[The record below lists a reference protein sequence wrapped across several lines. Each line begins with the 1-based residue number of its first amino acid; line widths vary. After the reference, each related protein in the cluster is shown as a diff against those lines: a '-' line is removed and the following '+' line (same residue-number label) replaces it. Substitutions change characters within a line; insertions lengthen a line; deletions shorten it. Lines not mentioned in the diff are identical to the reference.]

1 MGNSLYHISYFSRST
16 LSGSSEEIKSE
27 IDNILQIAQQKN
39 KSVGV
44 TGALLYSGGYFIQVL
59 EGEEAAVEEIFESI
73 QCDTRHR
80 DVGLINHETIDERN
94 FPQWSMALAGFSADL
109 VPGLDG
115 ILILPDDIKGSPSG
129 LALVKILSGLLQRY
143 EESGA

>member
-1 MGNSLYHISYFSRST
+1 MSNSLYHISYFSRST
-16 LSGSSEEIKSE
+16 LTGTDEEIKSG
-27 IDNILQIAQQKN
+27 IDDILRVAQQRN
-39 KSVGV
+39 QAAGV

-59 EGEEAAVEEIFESI
+59 EGAEDAVEEIFESI

-80 DVGLINHETIDERN
+80 DVAVINNEYIDERN

-109 VPGLDG
+109 IPGLDG
-115 ILILPDDIKGSPSG
+115 ILVLPEDIKGSPTG
-129 LALVKILSGLLQRY
+129 MALVKILTGLLQRY

>member
-1 MGNSLYHISYFSRST
+1 MSNSLYHISYFSRSN
-16 LSGSSEEIKSE
+16 LVGSDDEIKAE

-39 KSVGV
+39 QAAGV

-80 DVGLINHETIDERN
+80 DVAVLSHEYVDERN
-94 FPQWSMALAGFSADL
+94 FPHWSMALAGFSADL
-109 VPGLDG
+109 IPGLEG
-115 ILILPDDIKGSPSG
+115 ILVLPEDIKGSPTG
-129 LALVKILSGLLQRY
+129 IALVKILTGLLQRY
-143 EESGA
+143 EASGA